1 MEMYVAQV
9 WKHEIDKNALNTQ
22 RIDLNEDVYISFEI
36 LHFT

>member
-9 WKHEIDKNALNTQ
+9 WKHEIDKNALNKQ
-22 RIDLNEDVYISFEI
+22 RIDLNDDACISFKI